1 MTQQRKIRVA
11 QWATGTVGVF
21 AMRAVIEHPV
31 MELVG
36 VRVYSQDK
44 EGRDAGELCGLPA
57 TGIRATRDRA
67 MVLAAKPDCVIYM
80 PDRTDLDDVCAL
92 LENGINIV
100 TTRADFFNPAMMEA
114 TVRERVEAACRA
126 GDATLHATGSSPGF
140 ITEVLPIALTSLS
153 RRLDFFAVEEYANC
167 LAGCSEEM
175 LTELMGFGDTPEAF
189 ARRHNPEHKVFE
201 YSLGL
206 LADGLGMPIDRF
218 EHSIEVAYCR
228 EPTKLHRSTIAAGTV
243 GAQRVAVTGIH
254 QGKPLLRF
262 RSNWFVTLDVEP
274 AWELRPDGWRVDVEG
289 DAPMTLY
296 IDLPMPQEEG
306 FRASARYTAHRP
318 VNAIPA
324 VVAARPGIVPTTELP
339 QVIARLGANTLD

>member
-1 MTQQRKIRVA
+1 MTHQKKIRVA

-21 AMRAVIEHPV
+21 AMRAVIEHPA

-36 VRVYSQDK
+36 VHVYSEDK
-44 EGRDAGELCGLPA
+44 EGRDAGELCGLEP
-57 TGIRATRDRA
+57 TGIRATRDRE
-67 MVLAAKPDCVIYM
+67 VILAAKPGSVIYM
-80 PDRTDLDDVCAL
+80 PDRTDLDDVCVL
-92 LENGINIV
+92 LENGVNIV
-100 TTRADFFNPAMMEA
+100 TTRADFFNPAMMETA
-114 TVRERVEAACRA
+114 VRERVEAACRV

-206 LADGLGMPIDRF
+206 LADALGMPIDRF
-218 EHSIEVAYCR
+218 EHSVEAAYCR
-228 EPTKLHRSTIAAGTV
+228 KPTELHRATIAAGTV

-262 RSNWFVTLDVEP
+262 RSNWFVTTEVEP

-289 DAPMTLY
+289 DTPMTLY
-296 IDLPMPQEEG
+296 IDLPMPQEER

-318 VNAIPA
+318 VNAIP
-324 VVAARPGIVPTTELP
+324 VIVAAPSGIIPTTELS
-339 QVIARLGANTLD
+339 QVIAQLGVTS